1 MFIEDRSHQT
11 VAKRNQRDVLSS
23 VALNGPLPRTEIA
36 LKTGLHMASVS
47 RITKSLIEAGLLRE
61 KSEIATPGK
70 RGRRFVELEIDPAGG
85 YVIGIAINALEQSV
99 HHDTRRQRQMCIR
112 DRSVTLA
119 NIRNERIDRIDL
131 SLKNIN
137 DSDIVIQRIVENIK
151 LMILRNDIA
160 RSRLLGASVAVTGVI
175 DTGTGDVIT
184 APPLGWK
191 NVALE
196 QRLSEGLN
204 IRVTIENLPNAINLA
219 EYRFGIASKYMT
231 TFLMNTALGVGSS
244 VMLNGYLHRGHDR
257 SGGLNGNVV
266 VNSDADDEQLRTLD
280 LSAGGRGVLVEMG
293 MSVSEAETLAP
304 VHATHMLAKVIDDA
318 ERNDPKAIAALSRAG
333 QALGVFMAYS
343 GSVIQPEA
351 YIISGLLSRVPAYA
365 NACKVSLRKH
375 LGTRDVTICV
385 STMTVQAA
393 ARWLAIGNY
402 LIDND
407 LETAELD
414 NTEAA

>member
-1 MFIEDRSHQT
+1 VFIEDRSHQT

-99 HHDTRRQRQMCIR
+99 
-112 DRSVTLA
+112 TLA
-119 NIRNERIDRIDL
+119 NIRNERIDRVDL

-137 DSDIVIQRIVENIK
+137 DSDIVIQRIVENIN

-257 SGGLNGNVV
+257 SGGLTGNVV

-304 VHATHMLAKVIDDA
+304 VDATHMLAQVIDDA

-375 LGTRDVTICV
+375 LGIRDVTICV

>member
-36 LKTGLHMASVS
+36 SKTGLHMASVS

-99 HHDTRRQRQMCIR
+99 
-112 DRSVTLA
+112 TLA
-119 NIRNERIDRIDL
+119 NIRNERIDRVDL

-137 DSDIVIQRIVENIK
+137 DSDAVIQCIIK
-151 LMILRNDIA
+151 NVHLMIVRNDVA
-160 RSRLLGASVAVTGVI
+160 CSRLLGASVAVTGVI
-175 DTGTGDVIT
+175 DTDTGDVIT
-184 APPLGWK
+184 APPLGWE

-204 IRVTIENLPNAINLA
+204 IRVTVENLPNAINLA

-257 SGGLNGNVV
+257 SGGLTGNVV
-266 VNSDADDEQLRTLD
+266 VNSHADDEQLRTLD

-293 MSVSEAETLAP
+293 MSTSEAEALAP
-304 VHATHMLAKVIDDA
+304 VDATHMLAKVIAEA
-318 ERNDPKAIAALSRAG
+318 ERSDPKAVAALSRAG

-365 NACKVSLRKH
+365 NACKVALRKH
-375 LGTRDVTICV
+375 LGIQDVTICL

-414 NTEAA
+414 DTEAA